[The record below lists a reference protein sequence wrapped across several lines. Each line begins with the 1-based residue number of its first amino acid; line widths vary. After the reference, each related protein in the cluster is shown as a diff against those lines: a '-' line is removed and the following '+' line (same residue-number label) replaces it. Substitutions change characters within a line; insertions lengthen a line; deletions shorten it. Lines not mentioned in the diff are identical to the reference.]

1 MKKLIIWD
9 FDGVIADTEKLWVSS
24 RMELLNRDFGLGW
37 NFETANKHIGGRSE
51 KDKKRILEKLGIYTD
66 DAFWK
71 EAMQLDMQKLRLG
84 IALTPDIDN
93 IFEMNGFEQCIAT
106 GGSAEKTTAKI
117 KQVGI
122 EKFFPPEK
130 VFSADLVEYGKPEPD
145 LFLLAAHNMG
155 YSPENCIVIEDSL
168 AGLTAAQR
176 AKMLPIAF
184 VKYNSPEYIEEIK
197 KIGVQYIFDDMIEVK
212 KFLEAF

>member
-1 MKKLIIWD
+1 
-9 FDGVIADTEKLWVSS
+9 
-24 RMELLNRDFGLGW
+24 
-37 NFETANKHIGGRSE
+37 
-51 KDKKRILEKLGIYTD
+51 
-66 DAFWK
+66 
-71 EAMQLDMQKLRLG
+71 MQLDMQKLRLG

-130 VFSADLVEYGKPEPD
+130 VFSADLVEYGKPEPE

>member
-106 GGSAEKTTAKI
+106 GKKKKKTTAKI

>member
-1 MKKLIIWD
+1 MIYSYD
-9 FDGVIADTEKLWVSS
+9 VSQEEKQI
-24 RMELLNRDFGLGW
+24 LL
-37 NFETANKHIGGRSE
+37 ECYE
-51 KDKKRILEKLGIYTD
+51 RILEKLGIYAD

>member
-197 KIGVQYIFDDMIEVK
+197 KIGVQYIFDDMIELK